1 VTNMSVRVYVC
12 MYVCMYPWMYVSVLS
27 SWNRG
32 ATEV

>member
-27 SWNRG
+27 S
-32 ATEV
+32 